1 MRVALLHN
9 TSAGSEDH
17 TDEELAEL
25 VRGVGGKIIHS
36 VGKLDDLTAALQDKR
51 CDLIVVA
58 GGDGTVGR
66 TACELS
72 GWQIP
77 LAILPLGTA
86 NNTARSL
93 ELPMRLKKLAKSW
106 ATAKKV
112 PFDLGILDDG
122 VQRTRFAECMG
133 WGVFAQ
139 TIVAAK
145 LRDSSADGANV
156 RQTLRRDR
164 KLFRSLARVLE
175 PRPYE
180 VEVDGRDC
188 SGEYVLVEVMNL
200 SLVGPQ
206 LPLSPQSNPSD
217 GQMEVV
223 LVGEEHR
230 EALGR
235 VAKSGLPESGSYR
248 VERGRNIRVR
258 ADDGLLH
265 RDGRVVR
272 HAPGTRGFEI
282 RVEPSAVHYLR

>member
-9 TSAGSEDH
+9 TSSGSEDH
-17 TDEELAEL
+17 TDEELTDLIES
-25 VRGVGGKIIHS
+25 VGGKVVHLVSRI
-36 VGKLDDLTAALQDKR
+36 GDLTAALQKEE
-51 CDLIVVA
+51 CDLVVVA

-93 ELPMRLKKLAKSW
+93 ELPFRLKKLARSW
-106 ATAKKV
+106 KNGEKV
-112 PFDLGILDDG
+112 PFDLGLLDDG
-122 VQRTRFAECMG
+122 VQRTRFAECVG
-133 WGVFAQ
+133 WGVFTQ

-145 LRDSSADGANV
+145 KRDSDGGGSV

-164 KLFRSLARVLE
+164 KLFRSLVRDLEAR
-175 PRPYE
+175 RYE

-188 SGEYVLVEVMNL
+188 SGSYVLVEVMNL
-200 SLVGPQ
+200 SLLGPQ
-206 LPLSPQSNPSD
+206 LPLSAFSSPSD
-217 GQMEVV
+217 GEVEVV
-223 LVGEEHR
+223 LVGDGER

-235 VAKSGLPESGSYR
+235 VAKSGRCEPGAYR
-248 VERGRNIRVR
+248 VERGRHVRVR
-258 ADDGLLH
+258 TDDAILH

-272 HAPGTRGFEI
+272 QARGIRGFEI
-282 RVEPSAVHYLR
+282 EVEPAAVHYLR